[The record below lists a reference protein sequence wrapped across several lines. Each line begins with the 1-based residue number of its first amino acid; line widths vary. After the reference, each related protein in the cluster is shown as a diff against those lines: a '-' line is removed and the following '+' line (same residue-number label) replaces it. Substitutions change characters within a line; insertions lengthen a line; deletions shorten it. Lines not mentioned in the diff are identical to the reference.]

1 MSLRTEHSNADIE
14 RIEGRVHPLGAPL
27 PVLDWE
33 GSFSVYGRGYCPIR
47 TTRLGVTTF
56 WETKPESYPDG
67 LLSLY
72 SWSWADSLTVDGR
85 TFVPGSPCFW
95 RDRRRLAQ
103 GGKPWKVTL
112 VAVATEHVG
121 RTLHLLPGLMVRL
134 YNGALA
140 FALPHEV
147 DL

>member
-1 MSLRTEHSNADIE
+1 MFRSANPKHDQE
-14 RIEGRVHPLGAPL
+14 RIEGRLHPLGAPL
-27 PVLDWE
+27 PVLDWQP
-33 GSFSVYGRGYCPIR
+33 SFDVYGRGNSPIQ
-47 TTRLGVTTF
+47 TTRLGVTTW
-56 WETKPESYPDG
+56 WELHPKSYPDP

-72 SWSWADSLTVDGR
+72 SWSRDDSLAFDGR
-85 TFVPGSPCFW
+85 TFAPGSPCFW

-121 RTLHLLPGLMVRL
+121 RTLHLLPALMVRL
-134 YNGALA
+134 YNGSLA

>member
-1 MSLRTEHSNADIE
+1 MSLKTERPDADRR
-14 RIEGRVHPLGAPL
+14 RIEDRVHPLGAPL

-33 GSFSVYGRGYCPIR
+33 GSLSVFGRGHIDIR
-47 TTRLGVTTF
+47 TTRLGVTTE
-56 WETKPESYPDG
+56 WRRTPESFPDR

-72 SWSWADSLTVDGR
+72 SWSRHDSLTVGGR

-121 RTLHLLPGLMVRL
+121 RTLHLLPALMVRL
-134 YNGALA
+134 YNGSLA